1 MRPYRRRRP
10 GGSIRPH
17 LSILFLLLGV
27 LIPLLLREPAPPAPA
42 PLPQGEVLES
52 VRAALPEELEPLR
65 RAFVESG
72 AALAGRVGYFWGG
85 KSDAVGWDARW
96 GVPAVVIS
104 PGSDTTG
111 ESIPFGL
118 DCSGF
123 VSWCAVNAA
132 GDARRG
138 GDRQRRAGSVG
149 PVHPRGVGRGPAGG
163 SAGFP
168 RSLPCRHRGGQG
180 YRREADGPTL
190 LPQPGRRGVLPR
202 RPGCGLCRR
211 GPPDDLYKHRSRR
224 QKGAQRKT
232 AARQQFAE
240 WNRQSCS

>member
-1 MRPYRRRRP
+1 M
-10 GGSIRPH
+10 
-17 LSILFLLLGV
+17 
-27 LIPLLLREPAPPAPA
+27 
-42 PLPQGEVLES
+42 LES

-96 GVPAVVIS
+96 GVPAVVTA

-132 GDARRG
+132 GDAAAGAVIGSGVRDQWARCTPVAWDEAQP
-138 GDRQRRAGSVG
+138 GDLLVFPDLSHVG
-149 PVHPRGVGRGPAGG
+149 IAAGRGT
-163 SAGFP
+163 
-168 RSLPCRHRGGQG
+168 
-180 YRREADGPTL
+180 DGKL
-190 LPQPGRRGVLPR
+190 MVLHCSRQPGRRGVLPR

-211 GPPDDLYKHRSRR
+211 GPPDDLYKHRGRR

-240 WNRQSCS
+240 WNRQSCSQMPLRPL